1 MTQAY
6 SGRVKYKTILL
17 FGAPGAGKGTQG
29 KILGSIPGFYHCA
42 CGDVFRALDLQSP
55 LGQTFLEYSSRGA
68 LVPDDI
74 TIKLWAQ
81 QIDQMQ
87 AMGRFSPEK
96 DFLILD
102 GIPRNLP
109 QAKILKDKLDVRRLF
124 HLSCPDQNKLIE
136 RLKRRALHDNRFDD
150 ANESVIRARL
160 ETYENESKP
169 VMEYYGD
176 KIVSHIDSTLAPYQ
190 VLRELL
196 SKLD

>member
-1 MTQAY
+1 
-6 SGRVKYKTILL
+6 VKYKTILL